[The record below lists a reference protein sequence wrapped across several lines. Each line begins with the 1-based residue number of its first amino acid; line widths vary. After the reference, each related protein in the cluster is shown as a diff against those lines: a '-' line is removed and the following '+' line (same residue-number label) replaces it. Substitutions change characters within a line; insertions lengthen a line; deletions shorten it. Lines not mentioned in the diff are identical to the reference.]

1 MTHRIPCK
9 SPACTSTILPE
20 TAARSDGY
28 CMPCVQ
34 AQQHR
39 EHDEYIK
46 KNKKIVFTCLFFA
59 NWRAS
64 NLDSGR
70 GISSLP
76 GMLPLNDVSC
86 ANGLCRY

>member
-39 EHDEYIK
+39 EHNEYIR
-46 KNKKIVFTCLFFA
+46 KNKKIANVFAGLSDPVA
-59 NWRAS
+59 
-64 NLDSGR
+64 
-70 GISSLP
+70 
-76 GMLPLNDVSC
+76 MLKLVHQPRKFDALIDWTPCPVPQMPCINS
-86 ANGLCRY
+86 